1 MPRFAALKLD
11 YEQLK
16 SSYGNLLTIYEQL
29 KNGSAS
35 EVSELLMRM
44 RSEDALPGLPEN
56 DRTLRQSMDGPQP
69 AEYDTGTADNHGLSL
84 AGFDAVLAREIS
96 SRPDSARVVGVT
108 SAQTGAIDSVST
120 SELGKRQRMQPPPF
134 APFRNSGYGY
144 LQAYGSLERNS
155 QSHIS
160 VSHKVLL
167 WPAVI
172 CHMWDSGVPAVASKD
187 LQSIARLGSPWLLQR
202 EMSKHRG
209 KLPCNVRIPCSTS
222 NSESVVFP
230 GLTVER
236 VDEYSSAYFNT
247 FNVLLPLLDPD
258 IFMSGAVARLLREGY
273 KDDDLEG
280 VLALLVFALGQL
292 AIEGVVGRPT
302 SACNHESS
310 GFRGGT
316 IEQPPGLALFN
327 EARRRIGMANT
338 QPCLEYVQVMLLQAT
353 YFEAS
358 ARHLDFWSSTSA
370 ASLACICLIKG
381 QKVDWTS
388 AYGDLVKR
396 TYWVCVLQER
406 LFDLEFRVA
415 STGIE
420 SLEDQVPL
428 PHFHVTKERTSDL
441 LSDITDASTADGKRG
456 SAFYFVAI
464 LALSRLIRRTD
475 NILDV
480 YEPSLTENDL
490 LWPSS
495 NTPNLCDAPGGASH
509 FEKYSEPPTNI
520 VQELIHQLDL
530 WRATLPQKLQWNDS
544 DRFDFERV
552 DPLSTDLLSCS
563 FSTSQNLGP
572 GEIDHNTDIVVA
584 QLRTR
589 FYYARFS
596 ICRPFIYKAL
606 HLPHLMTADDRA
618 RCALAIDAAC
628 LWPLSLAPPKSKKHL
643 VPHLFSWTQNF
654 LAMMFVLR
662 MCRSSHLLSDVCRE
676 ASIAEDHLESAISS
690 MARWLEDVRQLDG
703 IADWGMRVFGPALSS

>member
-69 AEYDTGTADNHGLSL
+69 AEYDTGTADNYGLSL

-120 SELGKRQRMQPPPF
+120 SELGKRQMQPPPF

-202 EMSKHRG
+202 EISKHRG
-209 KLPCNVRIPCSTS
+209 KLPCNVRILCSTS

-230 GLTVER
+230 ALTVER

-563 FSTSQNLGP
+563 FSTSRNLGP

-628 LWPLSLAPPKSKKHL
+628 LWPLSLAPPKIKKHL

-703 IADWGMRVFGPALSS
+703 IADWGMRVFGPALCS